1 MTRWALP
8 IRAIVVAI
16 LLTAIGMPAAWAGSA
31 DVVRVEVRMQAPG
44 VYDFDVTVKSD
55 DTGWEH
61 YADAFEVMSLDGRVL
76 GQRVL
81 LHPHEDEQPFTR
93 DLHGLHIPAGIDR
106 VIVRAHHKAKGYDG
120 AILVVTLPR

>member
-1 MTRWALP
+1 MTRWTLP
-8 IRAIVVAI
+8 IRAIVAAV
-16 LLTAIGMPAAWAGSA
+16 LLMAIGMPAAWAGSA
-31 DVVRVEVRMQAPG
+31 DVVHVEVRKQAPG

-93 DLHGLHIPAGIDR
+93 DLHGLHIPADIDR
-106 VIVRAHHKAKGYDG
+106 VIVRAHHKVKGYDG
-120 AILVVTLPR
+120 EIRVVTLPR